1 MTEFPNGWSL
11 VKLGEVAKWSS
22 GGTPQSGNPSYYNGD
37 IPWAVIGDLNEATV
51 LETEKCITQKGL
63 DASSAKL
70 VPVGTVLLAMYGAS
84 IGRAGIAGKPMATNQ
99 AIATAIVN
107 PELLDSRF
115 LLLYLQSQKPKFVSA
130 GKGGAQPNISQTI
143 IKDWDFPLP
152 PLSEQKRIIEKL
164 DEYLSRL
171 DKAQAELSLAHSKL
185 DVFRRSAIEA
195 LTIGDETWT
204 TSALGDVTNVNWGD
218 TSLTKSSYRNAG
230 FTAFSASGPDGFIDK
245 YDFDKDGVVLSAIGA
260 ACGKVFFA
268 TGKWSGIKN
277 TICITPKDS
286 AVSAKYLYYFLNDTN
301 GWQKRGAAQPFIR
314 QADARARTVRYPNLN
329 KQQELIETLEAQ
341 ITLFEILS
349 KDLQNQM
356 QQVVLLRRSV
366 LKIAFEG
373 NLRGQ

>member
-1 MTEFPNGWSL
+1 MTPSPDVVPFSEFFK
-11 VKLGEVAKWSS
+11 VKSQLQAGYKQNQYLKQGALPIIDQGINLIGGYTNELDREIRVDKPVVVFGDHTRCVKYVRFNFALGADGVK
-22 GGTPQSGNPSYYNGD
+22 
-37 IPWAVIGDLNEATV
+37 V
-51 LETEKCITQKGL
+51 LEVMDDVDSKF
-63 DASSAKL
+63 AFYH
-70 VPVGTVLLAMYGAS
+70 LLAIPLRNRGYARHMGEL
-84 IGRAGIAGKPMATNQ
+84 RKAGFWKPTLDVQ
-99 AIATAIVN
+99 RAIV
-107 PELLDSRF
+107 E
-115 LLLYLQSQKPKFVSA
+115 
-130 GKGGAQPNISQTI
+130 TI
-143 IKDWDFPLP
+143 DD
-152 PLSEQKRIIEKL
+152 
-164 DEYLSRL
+164 YLSRL
-171 DKAQAELSLAHSKL
+171 DKAQAELSSAHSKL

-218 TSLTKSSYRNAG
+218 TSLTKSSYRDAG

>member
-1 MTEFPNGWSL
+1 MIDLPEGWQIVALGDL
-11 VKLGEVAKWSS
+11 VDVLDSKRVPLSAAERKHREGSVPYYGATGQVGTIDKHIFDEPLVLLGEDGVQFFD
-22 GGTPQSGNPSYYNGD
+22 PY
-37 IPWAVIGDLNEATV
+37 
-51 LETEKCITQKGL
+51 
-63 DASSAKL
+63 
-70 VPVGTVLLAMYGAS
+70 
-84 IGRAGIAGKPMATNQ
+84 
-99 AIATAIVN
+99 
-107 PELLDSRF
+107 
-115 LLLYLQSQKPKFVSA
+115 KPKAYKIVGPSWVNNHAHVLRPKSGVIEFGYLLHYLNA
-130 GKGGAQPNISQTI
+130 FDYQGYANGTTRLKLTQGAMNSIPVRLPTI
-143 IKDWDFPLP
+143 AD
-152 PLSEQKRIIEKL
+152 QRRIVETL
-164 DEYLSRL
+164 DDHLSRL
-171 DKAQAELSLAHSKL
+171 DKAKAELYAAHSRL

-195 LTIGDETWT
+195 LTRGDETWT
-204 TSALGDVTNVNWGD
+204 TSTLGDVTNVNWGD
-218 TSLTKSSYRNAG
+218 TSLTKSSYRDTG

-268 TGKWSGIKN
+268 SGKWSGIKN

-314 QADARARTVRYPNLN
+314 QADARARTVRYPNPT

-349 KDLQNQM
+349 KDLKNQI
-356 QQVVLLRRSV
+356 QQVMLLRRSV